1 MSNRVSKLYSLL
13 LISIE
18 EHTWSCTDSLFV
30 NLTMT
35 QTNTE
40 SETDTGCQRLAVPWT
55 RECSPGPVAN
65 WLPSQ
70 FLLVYRSPPC
80 HCNNYAPNTLT
91 QNTSN
96 YEIMVSNES
105 VDDQE
110 LFETL
115 MMTRTNWHWLS
126 KASCSMNSFRECS
139 PGPVANWL
147 PSRSLSVYRPSAR
160 V

>member
-1 MSNRVSKLYSLL
+1 MSNRVSSLHSSQ
-13 LISIE
+13 LISME
-18 EHTWSCTDSLFV
+18 EHTWSCTDSIWPCPK
-30 NLTMT
+30 
-35 QTNTE
+35 QTG
-40 SETDTGCQRLAVPWT
+40 TGCHCVKLKGWLFQT
-55 RECSPGPVAN
+55 RVCSPGPVAN
-65 WLPSQ
+65 WLPSWS
-70 FLLVYRSPPC
+70 LLVYRPPPY
-80 HCNNYAPNTLT
+80 HCNNYAWNTLT

-110 LFETL
+110 LFEAR
-115 MMTRTNWHWLS
+115 MMTRTNRHWLS

-147 PSRSLSVYRPSAR
+147 PSRSLSVYRLSAR